1 MKFIKWKA
9 DSLNNNMLNRKA
21 IFNKFC
27 SEVDRLSDKSYE
39 VRSYTAEDGSTKSF
53 RIER

>member
-1 MKFIKWKA
+1 ME
-9 DSLNNNMLNRKA
+9 NQLNRKG

-27 SEVDRLSDKSYE
+27 SEVDRLSNKSYE